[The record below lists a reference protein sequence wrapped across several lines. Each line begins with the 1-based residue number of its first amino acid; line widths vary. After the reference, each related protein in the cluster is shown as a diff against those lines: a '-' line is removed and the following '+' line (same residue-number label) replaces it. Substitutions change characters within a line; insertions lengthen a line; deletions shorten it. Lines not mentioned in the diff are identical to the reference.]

1 VGFLYAGLMIDAQ
14 GHPRT
19 LEFNTRLG
27 DPEAQAILM
36 RLKSDLL
43 DVLLRA
49 TDGTLDQADLQWDR
63 RVALGVVL
71 AAHGYPQSP
80 RWGDAITG
88 LPADEDELM
97 VFHAGTVQ
105 HDSQLVTA
113 GGRVMC
119 VTALGES
126 VRHAQQ
132 RAYEALGS
140 IAFDGLQY
148 RMDIGHR
155 ALNATGAGKGR

>member
-1 VGFLYAGLMIDAQ
+1 
-14 GHPRT
+14 
-19 LEFNTRLG
+19 
-27 DPEAQAILM
+27 
-36 RLKSDLL
+36 
-43 DVLLRA
+43 
-49 TDGTLDQADLQWDR
+49 
-63 RVALGVVL
+63 
-71 AAHGYPQSP
+71 
-80 RWGDAITG
+80 
-88 LPADEDELM
+88 M

-155 ALNATGAGKGR
+155 ALNATGTGKGR